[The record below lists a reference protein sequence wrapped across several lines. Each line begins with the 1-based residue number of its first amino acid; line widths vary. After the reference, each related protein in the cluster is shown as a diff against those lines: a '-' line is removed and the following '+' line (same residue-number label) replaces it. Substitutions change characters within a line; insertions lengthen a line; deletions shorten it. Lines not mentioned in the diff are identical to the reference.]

1 MDWGANGVK
10 ASGTRTAGQLIDEAA
25 DAVTTVLGPATWYQR
40 WRIRQWIRRSP
51 THAQEFILAFLIV
64 ESCRHVDAKR
74 SINVQG
80 LLDEAHRTVVPLNA
94 DSGVPSKVRSWQERQ
109 GGRSDV
115 RHHIDS
121 LESGTFSRLFGG
133 ISRRTAISLL
143 ILPALPLL
151 APAAPLPAVSSFA
164 TAAHETRTISLESG
178 SAVSLNELS
187 SITVEHGWTG
197 YTVHLLQ
204 GDAFFGIQHKASRRV
219 SVAVGNVRI
228 EHLGTRFDVR
238 RTLDEATVSVLEG
251 QVTVTSTGASPIG
264 EASPQPVSR
273 NQKQG
278 SANYSIT
285 ANAGTEVAIHG
296 IRANITLAFRSRAIQ
311 TMEHDSAWTKGW
323 LDFNGETLKEVASR
337 FNAHN
342 RRQIVIIDPSIA
354 DLQVGGRFLAGDVE
368 SSIAALALGMPIC
381 VVPGGSKSDDKFFRL
396 ARRNISSPPLH
407 HDPNPDKP
415 AAQVNGR
422 VNCV

>member
-25 DAVTTVLGPATWYQR
+25 DAVTTVLEPATWYQR

-51 THAQEFILAFLIV
+51 AHAQEFLLAFLIV
-64 ESCRHVDAKR
+64 ESCRRVDAKR
-74 SINVQG
+74 SINVQA
-80 LLDEAHRTVVPLNA
+80 LLDEAHRTVVPLSA
-94 DSGVPSKVRSWQERQ
+94 DTGVPSKARSWQETQ
-109 GGRSDV
+109 DGRSAV
-115 RHHIDS
+115 RHRIES

-151 APAAPLPAVSSFA
+151 APAAPLPALSSFA

-187 SITVEHGWTG
+187 SITIEHGWTG

-204 GDAFFGIQHKASRRV
+204 GDAFFDIQHKANRRV
-219 SVAVGNVRI
+219 SVAIGNARI
-228 EHLGTRFDVR
+228 EHIGTRFDVR

-251 QVTVTSTGASPIG
+251 QVAVTSIGASPIG
-264 EASPQPVSR
+264 EASHQPLAR

-278 SANYSIT
+278 FANYSIT

-323 LDFNGETLKEVASR
+323 LDFNGETLKEVARR

-342 RRQIVIIDPSIA
+342 RHQIVIIDPSIA

-368 SSIAALALGMPIC
+368 SSIGSLTLGMPIR
-381 VVPGGSKSDDKFFRL
+381 VVPGRNESDDKFFRL
-396 ARRNISSPPLH
+396 ARRNTSSPPLH
-407 HDPNPDKP
+407 HEPNPDKP
-415 AAQVNGR
+415 AAQVAAE
-422 VNCV
+422 